1 MRLARSVGFYA
12 SHEPNHH
19 QRPHGQATERHVE
32 DTSAV
37 CAEDGIALPGGWND
51 HADILLVK
59 HDRKLYVDVAVTRP
73 TTRSRL
79 SVPSESSRVLSTPL
93 YSCRKTA
100 DKKHSMYDEIAVL
113 NGYEMIPFVLESYGG
128 IAPEAQS
135 LLRTLSSHATD
146 MKERQWMTHAMRCI
160 SVALQAGNAFIA
172 QAGMQ
177 QQLTS
182 HTRRDRFQTS
192 QRRYEQVRPARTVVA
207 APSRSRS
214 RTACGGAV
222 ADSRRDVS
230 CSASRR
236 VERMASVIRPA
247 CASLSIPSLSIASL
261 LA

>member
-1 MRLARSVGFYA
+1 M
-12 SHEPNHH
+12 
-19 QRPHGQATERHVE
+19 
-32 DTSAV
+32 
-37 CAEDGIALPGGWND
+37 ALPEGWND

-113 NGYEMIPFVLESYGG
+113 NGYEMIPFVMESYGG

-135 LLRTLSSHATD
+135 LLLTLASHATD
-146 MKERQWMTHAMRCI
+146 MKERQWMTHAKRCI

-182 HTRRDRFQTS
+182 HTRRDRFQSS
-192 QRRYEQVRPARTVVA
+192 QRRYEQGRPARAIVA
-207 APSRSRS
+207 APSHSRS

-230 CSASRR
+230 RRAERIASI
-236 VERMASVIRPA
+236 IRPA
-247 CASLSIPSLSIASL
+247 CASLSFPSLSIASL